1 MHRCQTI
8 NSRRPSFS
16 IFVPPVTP
24 PALPRRLNLFDA
36 IMIVMGGIVGSGIF
50 INPYVVALHVH
61 TPFLILGVWILG
73 GILALLGAFIWAELA
88 TRLPRAGGQYLYLR
102 EAYHPSVAF
111 LYGWVLLLVTQTG
124 GMAAV
129 AVTFAKYFREISGSA
144 ASDGA
149 IAATALLGLTAI
161 NFFGARAGSNVQSF
175 LMLLKAGAIVA
186 MVVLGLWLG
195 GGQLHPLPLVDRPI
209 SLGMAGA
216 VGAAMIP
223 IAFAYGG
230 WQTSTFVAGEMRDP
244 RRELSRGLIAGV
256 LGVVALYLSVN
267 FVCLRVLGP
276 AGLAETHT
284 PATAV
289 MRAALGD
296 RGAFWIAVGIAV
308 STLGFLSQGILTAPR
323 VYYAMA
329 RDGLFFKSVG
339 YVSPKTGAPIIA
351 IASQGVAATIIALS
365 GRYEQILNYVV
376 SIDFISFALTAASLF
391 VFRHRERQSSPV
403 AAADRASPVAG
414 ALRGGRFLA
423 SPTTNHTAT
432 IPKSSENSSTPG
444 SVGSPRAPLSDAK
457 GIPTNS
463 SRNAPIYRVPGHP
476 YTTAVFVLA
485 CAAIVASTIWS
496 YPANSAFGFV
506 ILLAGIPVYLYWRH
520 KQRAPSEK

>member
-1 MHRCQTI
+1 
-8 NSRRPSFS
+8 
-16 IFVPPVTP
+16 
-24 PALPRRLNLFDA
+24 
-36 IMIVMGGIVGSGIF
+36 MIVMGGIVGSGIF

-61 TPFLILGVWILG
+61 TPFLILGVWVLG
-73 GILALLGAFIWAELA
+73 GVLALLGGFIWAELA
-88 TRLPRAGGQYLYLR
+88 TRLPQAGGQYLYLR

-129 AVTFAKYFREISGSA
+129 AVTFAKYFREISGVNT
-144 ASDGA
+144 SDGA
-149 IAATALLGLTAI
+149 IAAIVLLALTAI
-161 NFFGARAGSNVQSF
+161 NCLGARAGSNVQSL
-175 LMLLKAGAIVA
+175 LMILKSAAIVA
-186 MVVLGLWLG
+186 MVVLGLALG
-195 GGQLHPLPLVDRPI
+195 GGHIHIRPLLDRPI
-209 SLGMAGA
+209 SPSLIGA
-216 VGAAMIP
+216 IGAAMIP

-230 WQTSTFVAGEMRDP
+230 WQTATFVAGEMRDP

-276 AGLAETHT
+276 TGLAETHT

-339 YVSPKTGAPIIA
+339 WLSPKTGAPVVA
-351 IASQGVAATIIALS
+351 IVVQGIAATIIALS

-391 VFRHRERQSSPV
+391 VFRRRDKTQN
-403 AAADRASPVAG
+403 ASQTVDA
-414 ALRGGRFLA
+414 
-423 SPTTNHTAT
+423 
-432 IPKSSENSSTPG
+432 ESTG
-444 SVGSPRAPLSDAK
+444 
-457 GIPTNS
+457 
-463 SRNAPIYRVPGHP
+463 YRVPGHP
-476 YTTAVFVLA
+476 YTTALFVLA
-485 CAAIVASTIWS
+485 CAAIVTSTILT
-496 YPANSAFGFV
+496 YPTNSVFGFV
-506 ILLAGIPVYLYWRH
+506 ILAAGIPVYLYWSR
-520 KQRAPSEK
+520 KPRTAVTTSQ